1 MKWLPVG
8 EQLKIIKKGTEEIIP
23 EDEMLKK
30 FERAVRESC
39 PLRVKQGFDPTA
51 PDVHLG
57 HTIGLRKLRQFQ
69 ELGHQVVLIV
79 GDYTG
84 MVGDPSGLSE
94 TRPQLGHEEVMRN
107 AKTYEEQFFKI
118 VDKEKTEIRFNGE
131 WFSKMSF
138 MDVMR
143 LASKITVARLLER
156 DDFANRY
163 ANNLPISLHELYYP
177 VMQAYDSVAIN
188 ADVEIGATEQKFNL
202 LMGRQM
208 QQTHGQE
215 PQIAITLPVLEGIDG
230 VQRMSKSLG
239 NYVGIS
245 EKPAEM
251 FGKIMSIPDTLVTRY
266 FELLTA
272 LSPSEI
278 QKRSQAMA
286 AGSINPRDLKS
297 ELAETIVGIYHGRTL
312 AATARK
318 EFDRVFRDKGVPDD
332 VPSFEIAAPGG
343 KLWIVNLLRE
353 AKLVGSGSEGR
364 RLVRQGAVEVDGVP
378 VTDEE
383 AEIGLREGLPIVVK
397 VGKRR
402 FARVRAA
409 SSGRSCE

>member
-1 MKWLPVG
+1 MKWLSVS
-8 EQLKIIKKGTEEIIP
+8 EQLNIIKKGTEEIIP

-30 FERAVRESC
+30 LEKAVRENR

-69 ELGHQVVLIV
+69 ELGHQVILIV

-94 TRPQLGHEEVMRN
+94 TRPQLSHEEVMRN
-107 AKTYEEQFFKI
+107 AKTYQEQFFKV
-118 VDKEKTEIRFNGE
+118 VDKENTEVRFNGE

-156 DDFANRY
+156 DDFAKRY
-163 ANNLPISLHELYYP
+163 ANGLPISLHELYYP
-177 VMQAYDSVAIN
+177 VMQAYDSVAIT

-202 LMGRQM
+202 LMGRQL
-208 QQTHGQE
+208 QQIHGQE
-215 PQIAITLPVLEGIDG
+215 PQVAITLPVLEGIDG

-239 NYVGIS
+239 NYVGVS
-245 EKPAEM
+245 EKPSEI
-251 FGKIMSIPDTLVTRY
+251 FGKIMSIPDSLVIRY
-266 FELLTA
+266 FELLTPV
-272 LSPSEI
+272 SPLEI
-278 QKRSQAMA
+278 EEKSRAIASRSV
-286 AGSINPRDLKS
+286 NPRDLKS
-297 ELAETIVGIYHGRTL
+297 ELAETIVNIYHGKAL
-312 AATARK
+312 AAAARE

-332 VPSFEIAAPGG
+332 VPSFEIKAPGG

-353 AKLVGSGSEGR
+353 TKLVASGGEGR
-364 RLVRQGAVEVDGVP
+364 RLVQQGAVEIDGVP
-378 VTDEE
+378 ITDEE
-383 AEIGLREGLPIVVK
+383 VEIGLGEGKEILIR

-402 FARVRAA
+402 FARVRLV
-409 SSGRSCE
+409 SQG

>member
-1 MKWLPVG
+1 MNWLPVE
-8 EQLKIIKKGTEEIIP
+8 EQLKIIKTGIEEIIP

-30 FERAVRESC
+30 LERAVSENR
-39 PLRVKQGFDPTA
+39 PMRVKQGFDPTA

-84 MVGDPSGLSE
+84 MVGDPSGLNE
-94 TRPQLGHEEVMRN
+94 TRPQLSHEEVMRN
-107 AKTYEEQFFKI
+107 ARTYQEQFFKVI
-118 VDKEKTEIRFNGE
+118 DQGTTEVRFNGE

-138 MDVMR
+138 MDIMR
-143 LASKITVARLLER
+143 LASKVTVARLLER

-177 VMQAYDSVAIN
+177 VMQAYDSVAMS

-208 QQTHGQE
+208 QQIHGQE

-239 NYVGIS
+239 NYVGVS
-245 EKPAEM
+245 EKPSEM
-251 FGKIMSIPDTLVTRY
+251 FGKIMSIPDTLVIRY
-266 FELLTA
+266 FELLTPVV
-272 LSPSEI
+272 PSEI
-278 QKRSQAMA
+278 EKKSRAIAS
-286 AGSINPRDLKS
+286 GSVNPRDLKS
-297 ELAETIVGIYHGRTL
+297 ELAETIVSIYHGRAL
-312 AATARK
+312 AASARD
-318 EFDRVFRDKGVPDD
+318 EFDRVFRDKGIPDE
-332 VPSFEIAAPGG
+332 VPSVEVTAPGG
-343 KLWIVNLLRE
+343 RLWIVNLLRE
-353 AKLVGSGSEGR
+353 AKLVSSGSEGR
-364 RLVRQGAVEVDGVP
+364 RLIQQGAVEIDGVP
-378 VTDEE
+378 ITDEE
-383 AEIGLREGLPIVVK
+383 AEITLEGGEEILVR

-402 FARVRAA
+402 FARVRVT
-409 SSGRSCE
+409 SSGTS

>member
-1 MKWLPVG
+1 MEWLSVS
-8 EQLKIIKKGTEEIIP
+8 EQLNIIKKGTEEIIP
-23 EDEMLKK
+23 EDEMLEKL
-30 FERAVRESC
+30 ERAVRENR

-69 ELGHQVVLIV
+69 ELGHQVILIV

-94 TRPQLGHEEVMRN
+94 TRPQLSHEEVMRN
-107 AKTYEEQFFKI
+107 AKTYQEQFFKV
-118 VDKEKTEIRFNGE
+118 VDKEKTEVRFNGE

-143 LASKITVARLLER
+143 LASKVTVARLLER
-156 DDFANRY
+156 DDFAKRY
-163 ANNLPISLHELYYP
+163 ASGLPISLHELYYP
-177 VMQAYDSVAIN
+177 VMQAYDSVAIK

-202 LMGRQM
+202 LMGRQL
-208 QQTHGQE
+208 QQIHGQE

-239 NYVGIS
+239 NYVGVS
-245 EKPAEM
+245 EKPAEI
-251 FGKIMSIPDTLVTRY
+251 FGKIMSIPDPLVIRY
-266 FELLTA
+266 FELLTPVP
-272 LSPSEI
+272 PSEI
-278 QKRSQAMA
+278 EEKSRAIISGA
-286 AGSINPRDLKS
+286 IHPRDLKS
-297 ELAETIVGIYHGRTL
+297 ELAETIVSIYHGKAL
-312 AATARK
+312 AATARE

-353 AKLVGSGSEGR
+353 ARLVGSGSEGR
-364 RLVRQGAVEVDGVP
+364 RLVRQGAVEIDGVP

-383 AEIGLREGLPIVVK
+383 VEIGLEEGKEILIR

-402 FARVRAA
+402 FARVRAV
-409 SSGRSCE
+409 SQG